1 MSWPARVVT
10 NQDRK
15 AADMGD
21 RPDIDTWALDLA
33 DMVATRSRDPG
44 VKVGAVILR
53 PDNTIAA
60 AGYNGFPRLVDDSP
74 SIYLD
79 KPRKLLR
86 VVHAELNA
94 ILTSREP
101 LHGYTIY
108 VSPLHPCS
116 QCAAAIIQ
124 SGITRVVAR
133 TDLARKSTTW
143 EASFHEAAQMFAEAG
158 VQVNI
163 DNTSDI
169 S

>member
-1 MSWPARVVT
+1 M
-10 NQDRK
+10 N
-15 AADMGD
+15 D

-33 DMVATRSRDPG
+33 EMVATRSRDPG

-53 PDNTIAA
+53 PDKTLASV
-60 AGYNGFPRLVDDSP
+60 GYNGFARNVNDDP
-74 SIYLD
+74 EIYLD

-108 VSPLHPCS
+108 VTPLHPCS

-124 SGITRVVAR
+124 SGISRVVAR
-133 TDLARKSTTW
+133 TDLSRKSETW
-143 EASFHEAAQMFAEAG
+143 AASFQEAAEMFKESN
-158 VQVNI
+158 VEVTII
-163 DNTSDI
+163 DIGAQS
-169 S
+169 

>member
-1 MSWPARVVT
+1 M
-10 NQDRK
+10 
-15 AADMGD
+15 
-21 RPDIDTWALDLA
+21 RPDIDTWALDLSEV
-33 DMVATRSRDPG
+33 VAKRSRDPST
-44 VKVGAVILR
+44 KVGAVILR

-60 AGYNGFPRLVDDSP
+60 AGYNGFPRKVDDDP
-74 SIYLD
+74 NIYLN

-101 LHGYTIY
+101 LHGCTIY

-133 TDLARKSTTW
+133 TNDRPNTTW
-143 EASFHEAAQMFAEAG
+143 ATSFEEAGAMFSEAG
-158 VQVNI
+158 VEVEIQKTN
-163 DNTSDI
+163 NSN
-169 S
+169 

>member
-1 MSWPARVVT
+1 M
-10 NQDRK
+10 
-15 AADMGD
+15 
-21 RPDIDTWALDLA
+21 RPDIDTWALDLSEV
-33 DMVATRSRDPG
+33 VARRSRDPST
-44 VKVGAVILR
+44 KVGAVILR
-53 PDNTIAA
+53 SDNTVASV
-60 AGYNGFPRLVDDSP
+60 GYNGFPRGVTDYP
-74 SIYLD
+74 EIYLD
-79 KPRKLLR
+79 KSRKLLR

-133 TDLARKSTTW
+133 TDLARKSATW
-143 EASFHEAAQMFAEAG
+143 EASFHEAGQMFAEAG
-158 VQVNI
+158 VQVTI

-169 S
+169 G